1 MIDTGSLI
9 YPIVTLL
16 VLALVMLAVAR
27 FLRPSGRSA
36 AARPSVVYLVED
48 HTDQARTT
56 KYWAHVYLSRGKA
69 KAEVE
74 ESAARSG
81 HEAVRWDD
89 RSTVLC
95 AFADGS
101 HGTDELYRVVPLEV
115 RPDDEVLI

>member
-1 MIDTGSLI
+1 MIDTGSLM

-16 VLALVMLAVAR
+16 VLALIMLAVAR
-27 FLRPSGRSA
+27 LLRPTGRP
-36 AARPSVVYLVED
+36 AARPKLVYLIED

-56 KYWAHVYLSRGKA
+56 RYWAHVHLSREKA

-81 HEAVRWDD
+81 HEAVRWED
-89 RSTVLC
+89 RSAVLH

-101 HGTDELYRVVPLEV
+101 DGTDELYRVVSLEV
-115 RPDDEVLI
+115 RPEDEVLI